1 MGTTEKVPFE
11 EIKALIQHFRIEGVP
26 TEYTE
31 IHSGHINRTY
41 LVCVEDSG
49 KPSKYLLQ
57 MINTSIFKKPD
68 ELMENIIRV
77 TEHIAKKAAE
87 KGLDPSR
94 RTLHFLKTIDGKWMY
109 TAPDG
114 LVWRC
119 YHYIDALSLQQ
130 VESAEMFERVGRA
143 FGDFQHQLSD
153 FDASLLHETIP
164 NFHNTVS
171 RYQDFL
177 TALKNDAAGRA
188 QSIPEDIR
196 FVTDRADKC
205 SYIMDGIA
213 SGRFPLRVTHN
224 DTKLNNIL
232 VDEATG
238 EGICVI
244 DLDTV
249 MPGSVLGDFGD
260 SIRFGAS
267 SAAEDETDLD
277 KVYVRLDMFEAYT
290 KGFLDGLDHSLTE
303 EEVRAFPMGAYMLTL
318 ETGIRFLTDY
328 LNGDTYFRIAY
339 PQHNLDR
346 ARNQFKLVSD
356 MEEKMDEMNRIV
368 SKYI

>member
-1 MGTTEKVPFE
+1 METAASDYINE
-11 EIKALIQHFRIEGVP
+11 LIQNFCIEGVP
-26 TEYTE
+26 DSYTE

-41 LVCVEDSG
+41 CVVCKDGEII
-49 KPSKYLLQ
+49 KKYLVQ

-68 ELMENIIRV
+68 ELMENIVRV
-77 TEHIAKKAAE
+77 TKHIAKKVTDAGMDAT
-87 KGLDPSR
+87 R
-94 RTLHFLKTIDGKWMY
+94 RTLHFLPTKEGEWMY
-109 TAPDG
+109 TASDG
-114 LVWRC
+114 TVWRC
-119 YHYIDALSLQQ
+119 YEYVEAVSYQQ

-143 FGDFQHQLSD
+143 FGNFQRQLSD

-177 TALKNDAAGRA
+177 TALEKDLAGRA
-188 QSIPEDIR
+188 KDIPEEIQ
-196 FVTDRADKC
+196 FVKDREGQC
-205 SYIMDGIA
+205 SFIMDGIA

-232 VDEATG
+232 VDAETG

-267 SAAEDETDLD
+267 SAAEDEKDLEQ
-277 KVYVRLDMFEAYT
+277 VYMRLDMFESYT
-290 KGFLDGLDHSLTE
+290 KGFLDGLDHSLTDE
-303 EEVRAFPMGAYMLTL
+303 EIKAFPMGAFMLTL

-328 LNGDTYFRIAY
+328 LNGDTYFRTAY
-339 PQHNLDR
+339 PDHNLVR
-346 ARNQFKLVSD
+346 ARNQFKLVFD
-356 MEEKMDEMNRIV
+356 MEQKMDEMNQIV
-368 SKYI
+368 KKYI

>member
-1 MGTTEKVPFE
+1 MVAENPSLEEVTT
-11 EIKALIQHFRIEGVP
+11 LILNFRIEGKP
-26 TEYTE
+26 YNCTE
-31 IHSGHINRTY
+31 IRSGHINHTY
-41 LVCVEDSG
+41 LVSAEEGETVR
-49 KPSKYLLQ
+49 KYVLQ
-57 MINTSIFKKPD
+57 MINTSIFRHPD

-77 TEHIAKKAAE
+77 TGHIAKKVTAM
-87 KGLDPSR
+87 GLDATR
-94 RTLHFLKTIDGKWMY
+94 RTLHFLQTNDGKWMY
-109 TAPDG
+109 TAPDNS
-114 LVWRC
+114 VWRC

-130 VESAEMFERVGRA
+130 VESADMFERVGRA
-143 FGDFQHQLSD
+143 FGNFQQQLSD

-171 RYQDFL
+171 RYNDFL
-177 TALKNDAAGRA
+177 TALNKDTANRA
-188 QSIPEDIR
+188 SGVPEEIR
-196 FVTDRADKC
+196 FVKGHEKIC

-232 VDEATG
+232 VDEKTG

-290 KGFLDGLDHSLTE
+290 KGFLAGLNNSLTE
-303 EEVRAFPMGAYMLTL
+303 EEVRAFPMGALMLTL

-328 LNGDTYFRIAY
+328 LNGDTYFRTEY
-339 PQHNLDR
+339 PEHNLDR

-356 MEEKMDEMNRIV
+356 MEKKMDEMNRIV
-368 SKYI
+368 QKYL